1 MSLNKNLTLVIVAV
15 VMTLAIWM
23 VPENISAQSHQERLL
38 LTTFN
43 TNPIRSANI
52 AKFCGTSTRA
62 DLIADGDK

>member
-1 MSLNKNLTLVIVAV
+1 
-15 VMTLAIWM
+15 MTLAIWM